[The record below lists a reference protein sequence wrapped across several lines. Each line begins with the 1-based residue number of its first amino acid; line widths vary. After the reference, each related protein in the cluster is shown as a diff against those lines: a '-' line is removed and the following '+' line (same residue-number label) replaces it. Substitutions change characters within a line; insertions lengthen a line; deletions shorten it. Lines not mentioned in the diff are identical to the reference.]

1 MASWQNVPSKRRA
14 QKDDLSCAWPVREG
28 GGAVGAA
35 VYKARR
41 DTRTRMGREE
51 FHRQF
56 VRPRA

>member
-28 GGAVGAA
+28 VGAVGAA

-51 FHRQF
+51 FHR
-56 VRPRA
+56 